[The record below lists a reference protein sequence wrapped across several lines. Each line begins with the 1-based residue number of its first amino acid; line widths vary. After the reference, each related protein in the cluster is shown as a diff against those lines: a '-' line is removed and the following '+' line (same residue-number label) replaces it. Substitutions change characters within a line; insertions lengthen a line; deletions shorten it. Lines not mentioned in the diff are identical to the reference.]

1 MTKETS
7 IDRDFLNCLA
17 RSPRAEAW
25 TGYGNGFLGCLAETA
40 PAEAY
45 SMENDV
51 FQVVR
56 RDASGGSLQ
65 KRKTVFINSNKGGK
79 P

>member
-1 MTKETS
+1 MIGIFKLPGPVAE
-7 IDRDFLNCLA
+7 
-17 RSPRAEAW
+17 AEAW
-25 TGYGNGFLGCLAETA
+25 TGYGNDFLGCLAKTA

-45 SMENDV
+45 PMENDV
-51 FQVVR
+51 LQEGR

-65 KRKTVFINSNKGGK
+65 KRSGHEF